1 MQQKQPHEWPN
12 RLCNTHQGGDLE
24 VSQGRFANSFKVWP
38 CCNALVTAQA
48 QRLFT
53 AGNSWHMPQRWTG
66 ETQVSC
72 CPALLVHSPFLSL
85 LSIIRVACSCFLAI
99 SHTSKCFRIKE
110 LIWAYWRK
118 TNFYTPRNPQS
129 KWCRIE
135 IVHFQWFYEKH
146 ASTNTYI
153 WLLYITLQSRPT
165 GSSKSK

>member
-1 MQQKQPHEWPN
+1 MSDPTGCATPTREVTWKYHKAGLPTVSRSDHAVMLWLLLKP
-12 RLCNTHQGGDLE
+12 RDCSLQGIADTCPRDE
-24 VSQGRFANSFKVWP
+24 QGKLRCLV
-38 CCNALVTAQA
+38 ALHYWYTA
-48 QRLFT
+48 
-53 AGNSWHMPQRWTG
+53 
-66 ETQVSC
+66 
-72 CPALLVHSPFLSL
+72 PFCHL